1 MKVLLK
7 KKFHLNGHTI
17 GFYPQKFEQHNF
29 VLNNSTV
36 KSAVNEF
43 VNTET
48 YTNTT
53 VQQVAVCNRP
63 FARWRHFT
71 TTTRI
76 LQGIAFLCK
85 LRLLFIKPH

>member
-17 GFYPQKFEQHNF
+17 GFYPLKFEF

-48 YTNTT
+48 YT
-53 VQQVAVCNRP
+53 NRP